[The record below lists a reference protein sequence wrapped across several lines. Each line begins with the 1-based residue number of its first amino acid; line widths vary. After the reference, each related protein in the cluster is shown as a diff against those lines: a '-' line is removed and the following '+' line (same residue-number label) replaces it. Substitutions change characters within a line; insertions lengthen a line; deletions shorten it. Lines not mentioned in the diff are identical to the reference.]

1 MTNKKK
7 TVFMAEIAILAA
19 LILLMAFTP
28 LGYLRIGPLSLT
40 LLMIPVTVGA
50 VVMGPAAGACL
61 GCLFGLT
68 SFAQCFMGDILGSI
82 LIAQNVFFT
91 FVVCVA
97 SRTLAGFLCGVVF
110 RAFRTKEKLAPLLV
124 SNLAGSFLNTA
135 LFLGLLALCFWN
147 FTFSPEQAQSLG
159 GVDSALTTVV
169 LLATGINAPIELA
182 VCGVAGTAV
191 SKAVLKLNSRR
202 V

>member
-1 MTNKKK
+1 MTSKKR
-7 TVFMAEIAILAA
+7 TIFLAEIAILAA

-28 LGYLRIGPLSLT
+28 LGYLRIGALSLT
-40 LLMIPVTVGA
+40 LLMIPVIVGA

-82 LIAQNVFFT
+82 LIAQNVFLT
-91 FVVCVA
+91 LVVCVL
-97 SRTLAGFLCGVVF
+97 SRTLAGLFCGLVF
-110 RAFRTKEKLAPLLV
+110 KAFKKREGLAPLLV
-124 SNLAGSFLNTA
+124 SSLAGSFLNTL

-147 FTFSPEQAQSLG
+147 FSFSPEQAQAMG
-159 GVDSALTTVV
+159 GVDSALTTVIII
-169 LLATGINAPIELA
+169 ATGINAPIELA
-182 VCGVAGTAV
+182 ICAIAGTAV
-191 SKAVLKLNSRR
+191 SKAVLKLNSIK

>member
-7 TVFMAEIAILAA
+7 TIFLAEIAILAA

-28 LGYLRIGPLSLT
+28 LGYLRIGALSLT

-50 VVMGPAAGACL
+50 VVMGPLAGACL

-82 LIAQNVFFT
+82 LVAKNVFLT
-91 FVVCVA
+91 FVVCVV
-97 SRTLAGFLCGVVF
+97 SRTLAGLLCGLVF
-110 RAFRTKEKLAPLLV
+110 RAFRKKEGFAPLLTA
-124 SNLAGSFLNTA
+124 NLAGSFFNTA

-159 GVDSALTTVV
+159 GVDSALTTVIV
-169 LLATGINAPIELA
+169 IATGINAPIELA
-182 VCGVAGTAV
+182 VCAIAGTAV
-191 SKAVLKLNSRR
+191 SKAVLKLNAIK

>member
-1 MTNKKK
+1 MKGKKK
-7 TVFMAEIAILAA
+7 TIVLAETAILAA

-28 LGYLRIGPLSLT
+28 LGYLRIGPLALT

-91 FVVCVA
+91 FVVCVV
-97 SRTLAGFLCGVVF
+97 SRTVAGFLCGVVF
-110 RAFRTKEKLAPLLV
+110 RAFRNRKGIVPLLV
-124 SNLAGSFLNTA
+124 SNLAGSLFNTVF
-135 LFLGLLALCFWN
+135 FLGLLALCFWN

-159 GVDSALTTVV
+159 GVDSALTAVV
-169 LLATGINAPIELA
+169 LLATGVNAPIELA
-182 VCGVAGTAV
+182 VCAAAGTAV
-191 SKAVLKLNSRR
+191 SKAVLKLNAMKL
-202 V
+202 